1 MNSKPHVISISAVS
15 GGGKT
20 TITNQLKASLINS
33 KSLYFDDYQFEDSPE
48 DICEWV
54 KKRAD
59 YNEWILTPMIKDV
72 QLHLSEK
79 PLRYLLLDYPFA
91 YLNKAMSEYIDIT
104 IFIDTPLDIA
114 MARRIQ
120 RDYTEQSVKNL
131 KNDLSNYLSQGRD
144 AYIEMQKSV
153 KPNSDLVI
161 NGSMTISSI
170 TNQILEVI
178 KVKEF

>member
-20 TITNQLKASLINS
+20 TITNQMKASLPNS
-33 KSLYFDDYQFEDSPE
+33 KSLFFDDYQFEDSPE

-54 KKRAD
+54 KRGAD

-72 QLHLSEK
+72 QLHVNEK
-79 PLRYLLLDYPFA
+79 SARYILLDYPFA
-91 YLNKAMSEYIDIT
+91 YLNEAMSEYIDFT

-120 RDYTEQSVKNL
+120 RDYTEKSINDL
-131 KNDLSNYLSQGRD
+131 KSDLSNYLSQGRD
-144 AYIEMQKSV
+144 AYIEMQKSI
-153 KPNSDLVI
+153 KPNSDLI
-161 NGSMTISSI
+161 IDGSMTISLI
-170 TNQILEVI
+170 TNQILKEI
-178 KVKEF
+178 KLKL